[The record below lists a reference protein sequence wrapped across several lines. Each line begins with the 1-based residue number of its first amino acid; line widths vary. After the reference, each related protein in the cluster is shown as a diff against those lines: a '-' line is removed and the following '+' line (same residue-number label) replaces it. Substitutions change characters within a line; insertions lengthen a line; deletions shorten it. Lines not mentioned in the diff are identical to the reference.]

1 MQFRDLQFL
10 PAGTNPEAHY
20 VLIVEH
26 RIMVWRHNDG
36 NYTIR
41 KYRKS
46 GKECWSNL
54 EPIFAQAVLH
64 ELTGSVAKPLDRP
77 IELMAGC

>member
-1 MQFRDLQFL
+1 
-10 PAGTNPEAHY
+10 
-20 VLIVEH
+20 
-26 RIMVWRHNDG
+26 MVWRHNDG

-41 KYRKS
+41 KYRKRE
-46 GKECWSNL
+46 KNAVNL